1 MLPAEQTK
9 LLKILQKEKPIF
21 NLQCISEGNIYDFHQ
36 KYAFNTQDRFSGNN
50 DQSQYWMGTDFCP
63 MARLQVKLL
72 STDYLFQRYK
82 IEVTE
87 VVTPCNEPIQTMT
100 LDNQESGKPH
110 VRLAVTVLFQK
121 YI

>member
-1 MLPAEQTK
+1 
-9 LLKILQKEKPIF
+9 
-21 NLQCISEGNIYDFHQ
+21 
-36 KYAFNTQDRFSGNN
+36 
-50 DQSQYWMGTDFCP
+50 MGTDFCP